1 MVIDDRAPD
10 GSPPP
15 FEPGALFVVDLFDG
29 ERTPVRDALS
39 FPPVSNLD

>member
-39 FPPVSNLD
+39 FSPVSNLD